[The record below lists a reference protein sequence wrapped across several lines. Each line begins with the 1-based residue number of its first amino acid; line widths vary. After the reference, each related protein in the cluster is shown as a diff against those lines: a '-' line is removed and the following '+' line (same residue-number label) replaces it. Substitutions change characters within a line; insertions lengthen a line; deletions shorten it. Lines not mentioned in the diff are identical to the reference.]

1 MLFELFFI
9 HMDARHLIF
18 VANKCSSPDLCLRR
32 PLSSSI
38 VGFNHIRPTPMD
50 FLSVELSFLLVRQWV
65 LPPQPNHVGLSGRLS
80 LKPTRLEDTP
90 IPSFVKSV
98 SHPLYPHLD
107 RVTWFEIFCV
117 GSNVH
122 WVGILVW
129 LLSLGLNH
137 RMWWLKWH

>member
-1 MLFELFFI
+1 MQIEWRSR
-9 HMDARHLIF
+9 D
-18 VANKCSSPDLCLRR
+18 SSPDLCLHC

-38 VGFNHIRPTPMD
+38 VGFNRIRPTPMD

-65 LPPQPNHVGLSGRLS
+65 LPPQPNMVGLSDRLS
-80 LKPTRLEDTP
+80 LKPTLLEDTL

-98 SHPLYPHLD
+98 SQPLYPHLN
-107 RVTWFEIFCV
+107 RVTWFEIFCI

-129 LLSLGLNH
+129 LLSLGLNQ